1 MEEKKKRNNATVT
14 FSSKAEKEQLQ
25 NLMPDGVKRKD
36 CKKVLWAVDYLYKLA
51 LKGRIRIEVPMFETD
66 SQEKQLLIEENE
78 QLKAKLKELGTLGE
92 PNKLL
97 RLAAR
102 QSNFNFKSYKS
113 AFLRT

>member
-14 FSSKAEKEQLQ
+14 FSSKAEKEQLLQQLNSKQLQ

-78 QLKAKLKELGTLGE
+78 QLKAKLTALGTLGE
-92 PNKLL
+92 PNLP
-97 RLAAR
+97 
-102 QSNFNFKSYKS
+102 
-113 AFLRT
+113 

>member
-14 FSSKAEKEQLQ
+14 FSSKAEKEQLLQQLNSKQLQ

-78 QLKAKLKELGTLGE
+78 QLKVKLKELGTLGE
-92 PNKLL
+92 PNLP
-97 RLAAR
+97 
-102 QSNFNFKSYKS
+102 
-113 AFLRT
+113 

>member
-14 FSSKAEKEQLQ
+14 FSSKAEKEQLLQQLNSKQLQ

-78 QLKAKLKELGTLGE
+78 QLKAKLEELGTLGE
-92 PNKLL
+92 PNLP
-97 RLAAR
+97 
-102 QSNFNFKSYKS
+102 
-113 AFLRT
+113 

>member
-14 FSSKAEKEQLQ
+14 FSSKAEKEQLLQQLNSKQLQ

-78 QLKAKLKELGTLGE
+78 QLKAKLKELGTLRE
-92 PNKLL
+92 PNLP
-97 RLAAR
+97 
-102 QSNFNFKSYKS
+102 
-113 AFLRT
+113 

>member
-14 FSSKAEKEQLQ
+14 FSSKAEKEQLLQQLNSKQLQ

-92 PNKLL
+92 PNLL
-97 RLAAR
+97 
-102 QSNFNFKSYKS
+102 
-113 AFLRT
+113 

>member
-14 FSSKAEKEQLQ
+14 FSSKAEKEQLLQQLNSKQLQ

-92 PNKLL
+92 
-97 RLAAR
+97 
-102 QSNFNFKSYKS
+102 SN
-113 AFLRT
+113 LP

>member
-14 FSSKAEKEQLQ
+14 FSSKAEKEQLLQQLNSKQLQ

-92 PNKLL
+92 PN
-97 RLAAR
+97 
-102 QSNFNFKSYKS
+102 FP
-113 AFLRT
+113 

>member
-14 FSSKAEKEQLQ
+14 FSSKAEKEQLLQ
-25 NLMPDGVKRKD
+25 QLNSKQLQKLMPDGVKRKD

-78 QLKAKLKELGTLGE
+78 QLKAKLKELGTLRE
-92 PNKLL
+92 PNLP
-97 RLAAR
+97 
-102 QSNFNFKSYKS
+102 
-113 AFLRT
+113 

>member
-14 FSSKAEKEQLQ
+14 FSSKAEKEQLLQQLNSKQLQ

-92 PNKLL
+92 PKLP
-97 RLAAR
+97 
-102 QSNFNFKSYKS
+102 
-113 AFLRT
+113 

>member
-14 FSSKAEKEQLQ
+14 FSSKAEKEQLLQQLNSKQLQ
-25 NLMPDGVKRKD
+25 NLMPDGIKMKN

-92 PNKLL
+92 
-97 RLAAR
+97 
-102 QSNFNFKSYKS
+102 SN
-113 AFLRT
+113 LP

>member
-14 FSSKAEKEQLQ
+14 FSSKAEKEQLLQQLNSKQLQ

-36 CKKVLWAVDYLYKLA
+36 CKKVLWAVAYLYKLA

-92 PNKLL
+92 HNLP
-97 RLAAR
+97 
-102 QSNFNFKSYKS
+102 
-113 AFLRT
+113 